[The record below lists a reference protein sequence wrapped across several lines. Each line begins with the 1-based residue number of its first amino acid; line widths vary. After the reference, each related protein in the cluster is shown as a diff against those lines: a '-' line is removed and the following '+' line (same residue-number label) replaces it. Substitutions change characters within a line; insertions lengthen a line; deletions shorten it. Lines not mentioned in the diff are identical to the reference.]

1 MNRNAKPKPYPT
13 YKKSDV
19 PWIGE
24 IPKDWEI
31 TQTKRVCK
39 TGSGGTPDTSN
50 PTYYGGPIP
59 WITTSE
65 LRESAINSTNK
76 TITAKAMED
85 NPQLKMYQSGSIVIA
100 MYGATIGR
108 LGWLEKAATVNQACC
123 VFNPKEAVN
132 RKFLLYWLQ
141 HCKPHLLSSAQ
152 GGGQPNLN
160 QELLKELP
168 ICIPTILEQAAIVR
182 YLDEADQKI
191 QAYISAKEK
200 LIALLEEQRQ
210 AIIHQ
215 AVTRSLDPNV
225 KLKDSGMK
233 WLGNVPEH
241 WDVMPL
247 KRAFISMDY
256 GISDS
261 GSQTGMVRLLT
272 MGNLKEGSVTVP
284 STGGVTAVAP
294 SLLLEKNDL
303 LFNRTN
309 SADLVAKVGLFS
321 GHDSPVT
328 FASYLVR
335 MRCRSSSEPEYLN
348 LALNEAR
355 FLAQARREAVPSLHQ
370 SNLNPTR
377 YGRIHIALPPKVEQK
392 KILSALA
399 EETNGLTSSMELA
412 RRQIDL
418 IEEYRTRLIADVVTG
433 KLDVRPD

>member
-191 QAYISAKEK
+191 QEYISAKEK

-215 AVTRSLDPNV
+215 AVTRGLDPNV
-225 KLKDSGMK
+225 KLKPSGME
-233 WLGNVPEH
+233 WLGDVPEH
-241 WDVMPL
+241 WEVSRIKNEVYSLNHKRIPL
-247 KRAFISMDY
+247 STTERGAMSIRRYDY
-256 GISDS
+256 YGAS
-261 GSQTGMVRLLT
+261 GVIDKVDNYLFDDELLLVAEDGANLILRNLPLAIIARGKFWVNNHAHILEPKH
-272 MGNLKEGSVTVP
+272 GNLEFLAWRLEGIDYTPWISGAAQPKLTQDRLMSIPIAVPNKEQQDKIMEQV
-284 STGGVTAVAP
+284 
-294 SLLLEKNDL
+294 
-303 LFNRTN
+303 
-309 SADLVAKVGLFS
+309 
-321 GHDSPVT
+321 
-328 FASYLVR
+328 
-335 MRCRSSSEPEYLN
+335 SSETEYLQT
-348 LALNEAR
+348 AID
-355 FLAQARREAVPSLHQ
+355 QV
-370 SNLNPTR
+370 
-377 YGRIHIALPPKVEQK
+377 
-392 KILSALA
+392 
-399 EETNGLTSSMELA
+399 
-412 RRQIDL
+412 RRQIEL
-418 IEEYRTRLIADVVTG
+418 MQEYRTRLIADVVTG
-433 KLDVRPD
+433 KLDVR